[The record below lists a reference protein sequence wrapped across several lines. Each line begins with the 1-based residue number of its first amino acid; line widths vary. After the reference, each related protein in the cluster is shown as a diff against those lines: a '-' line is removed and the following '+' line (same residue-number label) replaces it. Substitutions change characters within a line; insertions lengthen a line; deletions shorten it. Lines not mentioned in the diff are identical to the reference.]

1 MCLLIELVL
10 SIHVVI
16 LLQQSYHV
24 QVTGELIWE
33 LPGGELDR
41 PSSGEHVLG
50 RTLQVDQLSLE
61 AFDSILIGR
70 ELSHDCQD
78 NLHYSSQLNLATH
91 RIRVHMCFYHCGN
104 LIYFSVI
111 FALCDKYKCENL
123 IFFLPV

>member
-10 SIHVVI
+10 ALREVV

-33 LPGGELDR
+33 LPGGELNR
-41 PSSGEHVLG
+41 SGSREHVLG

-61 AFDSILIGR
+61 AFDSILIGQ

-78 NLHYSSQLNLATH
+78 SLHRSSQFKLATH
-91 RIRVHMCFYHCGN
+91 RITDHVCFDHCGN
-104 LIYFSVI
+104 SMYFSVI
-111 FALCDKYKCENL
+111 FALEDG
-123 IFFLPV
+123 